1 MTDTV
6 SLGALIAVVSFGLV
20 VAVLSNRI
28 SNYTRIP
35 APALFLIAA
44 AILGELIPQLSH
56 ITIPVVQGAVSVAL
70 VLILFDGG
78 MHIGWRQFRRNGR
91 AITWL
96 GVVGTLVTAAALAIL
111 VHYAFGMEWLLAMLL
126 ATALAPTD
134 PAVVFSVLGK
144 RAIGGRSDVLLEGE
158 SGANDPVGIAL
169 MVALLAASTAS
180 SGFQAVAEGAF
191 EFVLQMGVGSLLGVL
206 GGLALRWMT
215 QRVALPSEGLYSI
228 RTLAGAGLIFGV
240 TTIAHGSGFLA
251 VFIAGMVMADG
262 RVPFKREIQRFHS
275 ALASLGEIVAFALLG
290 LTVDVSS
297 LFSGSEWLVGLA
309 IAVALAFVIRPVLVG
324 LVLLPIRLARNERI
338 FVLWAGLK
346 GAVPILLGTYIL
358 SSGVEDAAYARDLII
373 IVVTFSV
380 IFQGGSIPA
389 VTKWLK
395 LSLTEVNPQPWT
407 MGVRFENEPGGLL
420 HYSVDAGSIA
430 DGCRVENLPIADEA
444 WLSVVTRAGSL
455 VQIRGE
461 TVLQAGDEVTLLA
474 SEDSTIDL
482 KSVFKSE
489 A

>member
-1 MTDTV
+1 MADTVAFGAGIAIV
-6 SLGALIAVVSFGLV
+6 SLGLIL
-20 VAVLSNRI
+20 AVLSNRV
-28 SNYTRIP
+28 SQYTRIP
-35 APALFLIAA
+35 TPALFLIAA
-44 AILGELIPQLSH
+44 ALLAAVVPQLGEV
-56 ITIPVVQGAVSVAL
+56 TIPMVQDVVSVAL
-70 VLILFDGG
+70 ILILFDGG
-78 MHIGWRQFRRNGR
+78 MHIGWRQFRRNAR

-96 GVVGTLVTAAALAIL
+96 GIAGTLVTAAALAVL
-111 VHYAFGMEWLLAMLL
+111 VHYAFGMDWLLAMLL

-144 RAIGGRSDVLLEGE
+144 REIGGRSDVLLEGE

-180 SGFQAVAEGAF
+180 SGFEAVAEGTI
-191 EFVLQMGVGSLLGVL
+191 EFVLQMSLGALIGGL

-215 QRVALPSEGLYSI
+215 RRVALPSEGLYSI
-228 RTLAGAGLIFGV
+228 RTLAGAGLIFGI

-251 VFIAGMVMADG
+251 VFIAGMVIADG

-290 LTVDVSS
+290 LTVNVSS
-297 LFSGSEWLVGLA
+297 LFSGTEWLVGLS
-309 IAVALAFVIRPVLVG
+309 IAVALAFIIRPVLVG
-324 LVLLPIRLARNERI
+324 VVLLPISLARNERI

-358 SSGVEDAAYARDLII
+358 SSGVADAAYACDLII

-380 IFQGGSIPA
+380 ILQGGSIPA
-389 VTKWLK
+389 VAKWLK
-395 LSLTEVNPQPWT
+395 MSLTEVNPQPWT
-407 MGVRFENEPGGLL
+407 MGVRFENEPSGLL
-420 HYSVDAGSIA
+420 HYSVDSGSVA

-444 WLSVVTRAGSL
+444 WVSVVTRRGSL
-455 VQIRGE
+455 VQVRGE
-461 TVLQAGDEVTLLA
+461 TVLRAGDEVTLLA
-474 SEDSTIDL
+474 AEDSTTDL
-482 KSVFKSE
+482 KSVFKG